1 MEPENWE
8 SLENDFTKTFKRD
21 KIFSDLF
28 YLQDVPNNF
37 ENPFYNI
44 DNGLNYFYKKHDS
57 ENALILNEDISPSVN
72 NYNSSSN
79 ILIQENKKCLNNE
92 AKSAHHKDNKN
103 LIKNGN
109 KKVEQ
114 KIYNFICSNSSKETK
129 IRLNKSQFFKVI
141 NPQNDSLLIARNCK
155 KDCLLQKKRLKKRH
169 LWEEKKEAKQKRRK
183 NRRDIMRRMIARKF
197 LNAYIINELNAILK
211 KVKSTI
217 YFEKFEKDFS
227 YDLAKKKNKKFL
239 NKTLEEIFTTDELYR
254 GNKLDKF
261 HHNKQQIQE
270 LKSVENKNII
280 KEAKIDIILEKKIGG
295 LFKEY
300 LSSSNFKKDI
310 CDLGNK
316 SKKYEEEYIEKYKQ
330 YAMNFIENSDE

>member
-44 DNGLNYFYKKHDS
+44 DNGLNYFYKKQDS

-129 IRLNKSQFFKVI
+129 IRLNKSQLFKII

-261 HHNKQQIQE
+261 HHNKQQIHE
-270 LKSVENKNII
+270 LKSDKNKNII
-280 KEAKIDIILEKKIGG
+280 KKAKIDIILGKKIGG